1 MSYAEKNLSKGDS
14 ILLKANTSW
23 LAVIPKLL
31 ICIILCIIGL
41 SMAEASVSL
50 TVTFIVIAAVVLL
63 GAVLKI
69 KNTELALSRK
79 KLIGRL
85 GTFSIKTMDSP
96 LNKINNVS
104 VDKSFFGNI
113 LNYSKLTVSTS
124 SGNYVYDYI
133 VDADSFKNA
142 VMEQIDLYESEKL
155 KEQAA
160 QMAQMA
166 QFAGF
171 KQQ

>member
-31 ICIILCIIGL
+31 VCIILCIIGL

-96 LNKINNVS
+96 LNKINNVPNVNSDVITRPAMPSNIKS
-104 VDKSFFGNI
+104 V
-113 LNYSKLTVSTS
+113 TS
-124 SGNYVYDYI
+124 ANVPVNS
-133 VDADSFKNA
+133 
-142 VMEQIDLYESEKL
+142 
-155 KEQAA
+155 
-160 QMAQMA
+160 
-166 QFAGF
+166 
-171 KQQ
+171 

>member
-1 MSYAEKNLSKGDS
+1 M
-14 ILLKANTSW
+14 
-23 LAVIPKLL
+23 
-31 ICIILCIIGL
+31 
-41 SMAEASVSL
+41 
-50 TVTFIVIAAVVLL
+50 
-63 GAVLKI
+63 LKI